1 MIKAPLDIV
10 KGHLAVMPTL
20 KDSIDQSLNI
30 LVTTPLYQ
38 TPSDPMYG
46 FVFNNLRF
54 EMFNENEGTVYN
66 SDTTED
72 IDYLAKNLYNRKV
85 SGSSKS
91 TNTFA
96 AELKTAVLEYE
107 KRLEEVST
115 SMTYKRQ
122 ERRIYLT
129 IRARIRETGEP
140 YVYNSIIK
148 VWN

>member
-1 MIKAPLDIV
+1 MIKTPLELEN
-10 KGHLAVMPTL
+10 GHLARMSDI
-20 KDSIDQSLNI
+20 KESIDQSLNI
-30 LVTTPLYQ
+30 LITTPLYQ
-38 TPSDPMYG
+38 TPADPMYG

-66 SDTTED
+66 SDTSED
-72 IDYLAKNLYNRKV
+72 VDYLSKNIYNRKV

-91 TNTFA
+91 INTFA
-96 AELKTAVLEYE
+96 SELKNAVIEYE
-107 KRLEEVST
+107 KRLDDINT

-129 IRARIRETGEP
+129 VRARIKETGEP
-140 YVYNSIIK
+140 YSYNTIIK

>member
-1 MIKAPLDIV
+1 MIRTPLDIEN
-10 KGHLAVMPTL
+10 GHLVVIPSI
-20 KDSIDQSLNI
+20 KESIDQSLNI
-30 LVTTPLYQ
+30 LVNTPLYQ

-46 FVFNNLRF
+46 FIFNNLKF

-72 IDYLAKNLYNRKV
+72 IDYIAKNLYNRKV

-107 KRLEEVST
+107 KRLEDVNT

-129 IRARIRETGEP
+129 VRARIKETGEP
-140 YVYNSIIK
+140 YTYNSIIK